1 MNPRLIDL
9 EDEEGGLTA
18 GELEER
24 IAEAEAKKRA
34 VVLEMIGCVGARLE
48 SVGWWCMVDLEGGLA
63 SCGGVPMSI

>member
-48 SVGWWCMVDLEGGLA
+48 SVG
-63 SCGGVPMSI
+63 